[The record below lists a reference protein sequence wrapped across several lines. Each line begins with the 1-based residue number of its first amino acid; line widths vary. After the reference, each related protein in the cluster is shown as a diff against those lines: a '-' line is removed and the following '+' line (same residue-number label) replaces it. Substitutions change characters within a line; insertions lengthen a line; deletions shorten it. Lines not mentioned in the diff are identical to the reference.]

1 MNKRQAKYQRLCPS
15 PLSLLIALSLTG
27 GIAHAQSTTG
37 SIVGQVPAGMG
48 DTVTLQ
54 SANGLQRDVALDE
67 RGRYSANQLPLGN
80 YTVTL
85 KRAGQAVQTR
95 DNVALR
101 VGAATDVSFTEAA
114 TKNLEGVSVTAN
126 ALPAIDVTSVDS
138 RTVITSEQLAKLP
151 LGYSAEAVARLAP
164 GAVNNGG
171 GFTSATGGSLVSF
184 GGSGA
189 NENAY
194 YINGFNT
201 TDPLKSEG
209 GLTLPYGSIDQEE
222 AYTGGYSAQYGRS
235 DGGVLNMVGKRG
247 TNEWH
252 FGGRAS
258 WEPAS
263 LRSSAKNYYY
273 ENGLPNPP
281 LATGA
286 LYSPREQN
294 EYWITTYDAYVGG
307 PLIKDKLFFFA
318 SAEMS
323 KQQGSSVGTVTSSS
337 PYQTYQY
344 KMPKW
349 YAKLDWNI
357 NDSNILE
364 LTGASNKRSYQ
375 GNLYRYDF
383 QNMVPGRLVSH
394 ADSTKNGGD
403 MWTGKYTGYLTES
416 LTLTAQYGKMKT
428 RAFQQPV
435 GYAPDLTYVSGI
447 TSQNPA
453 IVGSQPRFNN
463 QTTTSLYDPD
473 RGNTMTNLRLSL
485 EYKLGDHTLTAG
497 IDNLTAEALNQGRV
511 TSGPGYSWTYG
522 HSDHPTA
529 PLDPGLGVGPTAN
542 FANGATGYY
551 VTRNVNSQ
559 LANVKTVEH
568 AQYIEDNWQVNDR
581 LLLSLGLR
589 NDQFT
594 NYNANAQPYIKQTAQ
609 WAPRLGFAWDV
620 DGDSSFKVFGNVGR
634 YYLASP
640 LEPALSA
647 AGAQT
652 STTQYFTYSGINPD
666 GTPSGLTQMSPP
678 VSANNNFGV
687 LPDPKTVTAK
697 NLKSMYQDEY
707 ILGFTKTL
715 GHDWVYGAKATRRVL
730 RSAIDDFCD
739 VDLITA
745 KAQALGYNVSSLN
758 SCYLINAGRANTF
771 VVVDDAGQHH
781 DVQLSRR
788 ELGFPD
794 MKRRYYELDLFM
806 EHPFDGKWYGK
817 LDYVFSRSYGN
828 TEGWT
833 QSNVQSDGP
842 SESADWDNAPIMV
855 YSNGDQGNDHRHQI
869 KAWGYYQ
876 ITPEWLV
883 SGNISLIS
891 GGPNVCLGLFP
902 GDNPDPSGYG
912 SSYHFCRGV
921 PVTPGSIGRL
931 PWQRQVDLGV
941 KYTPDFAAHKLGLHL
956 DVFNVF
962 NSQPVVNITPNLY
975 AKSDGTLNPLYGT
988 PRVMQAP
995 RYLRFSV
1002 TYDY

>member
-1 MNKRQAKYQRLCPS
+1 MSNKHAMMCRSR
-15 PLSLLIALSLTG
+15 LSLLIAMVLASG
-27 GIAHAQSTTG
+27 GAYAQSTTG
-37 SIVGQVPAGMG
+37 TIVGQVPAGMG
-48 DTVTLQ
+48 DTVTVQ
-54 SANGLQRDVALDE
+54 SDNGLQRDVQVDS
-67 RGRYSANQLPLGN
+67 RGRYAASQLPLGN

-85 KRAGQAVQTR
+85 KHNGQAVQTR

-101 VGAATDVSFTEAA
+101 VGVTTDVSFAEAA
-114 TKNLEGVSVTAN
+114 AKNLDGVKVTAN

-138 RTVITSEQLAKLP
+138 RTVITAEQLAKLP
-151 LGYSAEAVARLAP
+151 LGFSAEAIARLAP
-164 GAVNNGG
+164 GAVNNAG

-209 GLTLPYGSIDQEE
+209 GLTLPYGSIDQQE

-247 TNEWH
+247 SNEWH
-252 FGGRAS
+252 FGGMAS

-263 LRSSAKNYYY
+263 LRSSANNWYYQ
-273 ENGLPNPP
+273 NGQPNPP
-281 LATGA
+281 LATGT
-286 LYSPREQN
+286 LYSPRSKN

-318 SAEMS
+318 SAEMA
-323 KQQGSSVGTVTSSS
+323 KQQGSSVGNVTSSA
-337 PYQTYQY
+337 PYQKYTYH
-344 KMPKW
+344 MPKW
-349 YAKLDWNI
+349 YAKVDWNI
-357 NDSNILE
+357 NDRNILE
-364 LTGASNKRSYQ
+364 LTGASNKRSY
-375 GNLYRYDF
+375 GADLYRYNF
-383 QNMVPGRLVSH
+383 QQLAPGRFVSH
-394 ADSTKNGGD
+394 ADGTKNGGD
-403 MWTGKYTGYLTES
+403 LWSAKYTGYLTDS
-416 LTLTAQYGKMKT
+416 LTLTALYGKMRT
-428 RAFQQPV
+428 TAFQQPV
-435 GYAPDLTYVSGI
+435 GYNPNLAYVSGI

-453 IVGSQPRFNN
+453 ITGGQPLFNSQN
-463 QTTTSLYDPD
+463 TTSLYDPG
-473 RGNTMTNLRLSL
+473 RGNATSNLRISL

-497 IDNLTAEALNQGRV
+497 IDNLTAQALKQGRV

-522 HSDHPTA
+522 HSDHPTN
-529 PLDPGLGVGPTAN
+529 PVDPGLGVGAPAD
-542 FANGATGYY
+542 FPNGATGYY
-551 VTRNVNSQ
+551 VMKNVNSQ
-559 LANVKTVEH
+559 LANVRTVEH
-568 AQYIEDNWQVNDR
+568 AQYIEDNWQVNDK

-594 NYNANAQPYIKQTAQ
+594 NYNANSQPYIKQTAQ

-620 DGDSSFKVFGNVGR
+620 NGDSSFKVFGNVGR

-666 GTPSGLTQMSPP
+666 GTPSGLTTMSPP
-678 VSANNNFGV
+678 VSANNNFGI

-707 ILGFTKTL
+707 ILGFSKTL
-715 GHDWVYGAKATRRVL
+715 GHDWLYGAKATRRVL

-739 VDLITA
+739 VDLITQ

-771 VVVDDAGQHH
+771 IVLDDKGQHH
-781 DVQLSRR
+781 EVPLSRG
-788 ELGFPD
+788 ELNFPP
-794 MKRRYYELDLFM
+794 MKRKYYELEAFL

-842 SESADWDNAPIMV
+842 SESADWDNAPIMA

-869 KAWGYYQ
+869 KLWGFYQ

-883 SGNISLIS
+883 SGNFSLIS
-891 GGPNVCLGLFP
+891 GAPKVCLGLFP
-902 GDNPDPSGYG
+902 GDNPDPAGYG
-912 SSYHFCRGV
+912 SSYHFCNGV

-941 KYTPDFAAHKLGLHL
+941 KYTPMFAAQRLGLHL
-956 DVFNVF
+956 DVFNAF
-962 NSQPVVNITPNLY
+962 NSQPVVNITPSLY
-975 AKSDGTLNPLYGT
+975 AKPDGTLNPLYGT

-995 RYLRFSV
+995 RYVRFSV

>member
-1 MNKRQAKYQRLCPS
+1 MNKHPWLCRS
-15 PLSLLIALSLTG
+15 RLSLLIALSLTG
-27 GIAHAQSTTG
+27 GAAYAQSTTG

-48 DTVTLQ
+48 DTVTVQ
-54 SANGLQRDVALDE
+54 SANGLQRDVPVDE
-67 RGRYSANQLPLGN
+67 RGRYAANQLPLGS

-85 KRAGQAVQTR
+85 KRGGQAVQTR

-101 VGAATDVSFTEAA
+101 VGAATEVSFADAA
-114 TKNLEGVSVTAN
+114 ARNLEGVSVTAN

-138 RTVITSEQLAKLP
+138 RTVVTAEQLAKLP

-164 GAVNNGG
+164 GAVNNSG
-171 GFTSATGGSLVSF
+171 GFASPTGGSLVSF

-209 GLTLPYGSIDQEE
+209 GMTLPYGSIDQQEV
-222 AYTGGYSAQYGRS
+222 YTGGYSAQYGRS
-235 DGGVLNMVGKRG
+235 DGGVVNMVGKRG

-252 FGGRAS
+252 FGGKVA

-263 LRSSAKNYYY
+263 LRSTAKNFYY
-273 ENGLPNPP
+273 ENGEPNPP
-281 LATGA
+281 LATGR
-286 LYSPREQN
+286 LYTLRSKN
-294 EYWITTYDAYVGG
+294 ESWVTTYDAYVGG
-307 PLIKDKLFFFA
+307 PLIKDKLFVFA
-318 SAEMS
+318 SAEMA
-323 KQQGSSVGTVTSSS
+323 KQEGRRMGAVTSSS
-337 PYQTYQY
+337 PYESYTYH
-344 KMPKW
+344 MPKW

-357 NDSNILE
+357 TDNHILE
-364 LTGASNKRSYQ
+364 LTGASNKRSYE
-375 GNLYRYDF
+375 GDLYRYDYAN
-383 QNMVPGRLVSH
+383 QARGRFVGH
-394 ADSTKNGGD
+394 ANSTKNGGD
-403 MWTGKYTGYLTES
+403 LWTGKYTGYVTDNLTVS
-416 LTLTAQYGKMKT
+416 AQYGKMKT

-435 GYAPDLTYVSGI
+435 GYDPNLTYVSGV
-447 TSQNPA
+447 TAQNPA
-453 IVGSQPRFNN
+453 IVGGQPRFNN
-463 QTTTSLYDPD
+463 QTTSSLFDPD
-473 RGNTMTNLRLSL
+473 RGNTVTNLRLSL

-529 PLDPGLGVGPTAN
+529 PLDPGLGVGATAD
-542 FANGATGYY
+542 FPNGGTGYY
-551 VTRNVNSQ
+551 VMKNVNSQ

-568 AQYIEDNWQVNDR
+568 AQYIEDRWQVTDR
-581 LLLSLGLR
+581 LLLSLGIR

-594 NYNANAQPYIKQTAQ
+594 NYNADAQPYIKQTAQ

-620 DGDSSFKVFGNVGR
+620 NGDSSFKVFGNVGR

-666 GTPSGLTQMSPP
+666 GTPTGLAQMSPP
-678 VSANNNFGV
+678 VSANNNFGI

-697 NLKSMYQDEY
+697 DLKSMYQDEY

-715 GHDWVYGAKATRRVL
+715 GQDWVYGAKATRRVL

-745 KAQALGYNVSSLN
+745 KAQSLGYDVSSLN

-771 VVVDDAGQHH
+771 VVVDSAGQHH
-781 DVQLSRR
+781 DVKLSR
-788 ELGFPD
+788 EEIGFPP
-794 MKRRYYELDLFM
+794 MKRRYYELDLFL

-833 QSNVQSDGP
+833 QSNVLSDGP
-842 SESADWDNAPIMV
+842 GESADWDNAPIMV

-869 KAWGYYQ
+869 KLWGYYQ
-876 ITPEWLV
+876 INPEWLV
-883 SGNISLIS
+883 SGNLSVIS
-891 GGPNVCLGLFP
+891 GGPKVCLGLFP

-912 SSYHFCRGV
+912 PSYHFCNGV

-931 PWQRQVDLGV
+931 PWQKQLDLGV
-941 KYTPDFAAHKLGLHL
+941 QYRPAFAANKLGFHL

-962 NSQPVVNITPNLY
+962 NSQTVTNTFPSLY
-975 AKSDGTLNPLYGT
+975 AKSDGTLNPLYRT
-988 PRVMQAP
+988 PRYMQDP
-995 RYLRFSV
+995 RSVRVSV

>member
-1 MNKRQAKYQRLCPS
+1 MSKHELLRQSR
-15 PLSLLIALSLTG
+15 LSLLIALGLASG
-27 GIAHAQSTTG
+27 GLHAQSTTA

-54 SANGLQRDVALDE
+54 SDSGLQREVAVDG
-67 RGRYSANQLPLGN
+67 RGRYVASQLPIGN

-85 KRAGQAVQTR
+85 KNHGQVVQTR

-101 VGAATDVSFTEAA
+101 VGVATDVSFGGAPA
-114 TKNLEGVSVTAN
+114 NAQNLSGVQVTAN

-138 RTVITSEQLAKLP
+138 RTVITSEQLERLP
-151 LGYSAEAVARLAP
+151 LGFSAEAIARLAP

-171 GFTSATGGSLVSF
+171 GFTSPTGGSLVSF

-209 GLTLPYGSIDQEE
+209 GLTLPYGSIEQQE

-235 DGGVLNMVGKRG
+235 DGGVINMVGKRG

-252 FGGRAS
+252 FGGMAS
-258 WEPAS
+258 WEPAA
-263 LRSSAKNYYY
+263 LRSSAKNFYYQ
-273 ENGLPNPP
+273 NGQPNPP
-281 LATGA
+281 LPTGT
-286 LYSPREQN
+286 LYSLRSKN
-294 EYWITTYDAYVGG
+294 DYWITTYDAYIGG
-307 PLIKDKLFFFA
+307 PIIKDKLFFFA
-318 SAEMS
+318 SAEMQR
-323 KQQGSSVGTVTSSS
+323 QQGSSMGAVTSTS
-337 PYQTYQY
+337 PLQKYTYD
-344 KMPKW
+344 MPKW
-349 YAKLDWNI
+349 YAKVDWNI
-357 NDSNILE
+357 NDSNIIE

-375 GNLYRYDF
+375 ADLYRYNY
-383 QNMVPGRLVSH
+383 QNNTTGVQTGS

-403 MWTGKYTGYLTES
+403 LWTGKYTGYLTDN
-416 LTLTAQYGKMKT
+416 LTVTAQYGKMQT
-428 RAFQQPV
+428 QAFQQPV
-435 GYAPDLTYVSGI
+435 GYDPNLTYVTGV
-447 TSQNPA
+447 TAQNPA
-453 IVGSQPRFNN
+453 IVGSQPRFNSQN
-463 QTTTSLYDPD
+463 TSSLYDPG
-473 RGNTMTNLRLSL
+473 RGNTTTNLRLAL

-497 IDNLTAEALNQGRV
+497 IDNLVAEALKQGKV
-511 TSGPGYSWTYG
+511 TSGPGYSWTYY
-522 HSDHPTA
+522 HSDHPTS
-529 PLDPGLGVGPTAN
+529 PVDPGLGVGPTADY
-542 FANGATGYY
+542 ANGATGYY

-568 AQYIEDNWQVNDR
+568 AQYIEDNWQVNDK
-581 LLLSLGLR
+581 LLLQLGIR

-594 NYNANAQPYIKQTAQ
+594 NYNADAQPYIKQTAQ

-620 DGDSSFKVFGNVGR
+620 NGDSSFKVFGNVGR

-647 AGAQT
+647 AGSQT
-652 STTQYFTYSGINPD
+652 STTQYFTYSGINAD
-666 GTPSGLTQMSPP
+666 GTPTGLTQMSPP

-697 NLKSMYQDEY
+697 DIKSMYQDEY
-707 ILGFTKTL
+707 ILGFTKML
-715 GHDWVYGAKATRRVL
+715 NSDWLYGAKATRRLL

-781 DVQLSRR
+781 DVKLSRE

-794 MKRRYYELDLFM
+794 AKRKYYELELFM
-806 EHPFDGKWYGK
+806 EHPFNGTWYGK
-817 LDYVFSRSYGN
+817 IDYVFSRSYGN

-833 QSNVQSDGP
+833 QTNVQSDGP

-855 YSNGDQGNDHRHQI
+855 YSNGDQGNDHRHQL
-869 KAWGYYQ
+869 KMWGYYQ

-891 GGPNVCLGLFP
+891 GAPKTCLGLFP
-902 GDNPDPSGYG
+902 GDNPDPAGYG
-912 SSYHFCRGV
+912 SSYHFCNGV

-941 KYTPDFAAHKLGLHL
+941 KYTPSFARQHLGLHL
-956 DVFNVF
+956 DVFNAF
-962 NSQPVVNITPNLY
+962 NNQVVVNMTPSLY
-975 AKSDGTLNPLYGT
+975 ARPDGTANPLYGT
-988 PRVMQAP
+988 PRVMQSP
-995 RYLRFSV
+995 RYVRFSV